1 MGPRSKSVSEQSHI
15 SYSARSVRRRHS
27 WPRRFHATFSAASPS
42 SFPTPSRQRSKST
55 STSGNSAPIHPRPAR
70 VLAGGGLARL
80 GGHAE
85 NGLARRRRSRDRNGS
100 REGHGRHARERI
112 ESRICSRIN
121 SRSESLRG
129 EGQRLGATGDNDH
142 VRMQDGFSLEKFAY
156 G

>member
-1 MGPRSKSVSEQSHI
+1 MATMRAEVEMRKTRVHTGFHEDAERK
-15 SYSARSVRRRHS
+15 RRLRHS
-27 WPRRFHATFSAASPS
+27 ERAH
-42 SFPTPSRQRSKST
+42 SRPNNPET
-55 STSGNSAPIHPRPAR
+55 W
-70 VLAGGGLARL
+70 
-80 GGHAE
+80 
-85 NGLARRRRSRDRNGS
+85 ARRRRSRDRNGS

>member
-85 NGLARRRRSRDRNGS
+85 NGLGAV
-100 REGHGRHARERI
+100 GRAIGMAHEKDTGGMRAN
-112 ESRICSRIN
+112 ESRV
-121 SRSESLRG
+121 ESAQG
-129 EGQRLGATGDNDH
+129 
-142 VRMQDGFSLEKFAY
+142 
-156 G
+156 